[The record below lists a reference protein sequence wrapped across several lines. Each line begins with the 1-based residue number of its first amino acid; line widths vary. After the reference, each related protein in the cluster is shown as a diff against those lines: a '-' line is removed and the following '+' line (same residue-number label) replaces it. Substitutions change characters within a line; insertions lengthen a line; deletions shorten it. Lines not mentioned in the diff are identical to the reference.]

1 MKHRSGVQR
10 LTQSPHFDRLNISI
24 DPIAAVAKKNDG
36 PWFRRVSTNSG
47 AQPDG
52 LLIDG
57 TNCSAI
63 RGKSAS
69 SQ

>member
-1 MKHRSGVQR
+1 MKLRCGVQR

-24 DPIAAVAKKNDG
+24 DLIAVGKKKTADLGLAVC
-36 PWFRRVSTNSG
+36 RLIQEV
-47 AQPDG
+47 QPDG
-52 LLIDG
+52 LLING

-63 RGKSAS
+63 RGRSAS

>member
-1 MKHRSGVQR
+1 MKLRCGVQR

-24 DPIAAVAKKNDG
+24 DLIAAGTKKNGG
-36 PWFRRVSTNSG
+36 PWSRRVSTNSG
-47 AQPDG
+47 AQSDG

-57 TNCSAI
+57 TTCSAI
-63 RGKSAS
+63 RGRSAS